1 VGGELVTELVRIP
14 FGDGGSILVE
24 TADPGSGPVRAGRTG
39 DTVRQLRETL
49 HEMLQPVTETAEIL
63 LEHLAKAK
71 PDELEVEFGIDLSAE
86 AGVVITK
93 ARAGANVKVKMKW
106 KAAAEPGPATPPA

>member
-1 VGGELVTELVRIP
+1 MTELVRIP

-24 TADPGSGPVRAGRTG
+24 TAEPTDGPVRAGRAG
-39 DTVRQLRETL
+39 DAVRELRETL
-49 HEMLQPVTETAEIL
+49 HDLLQPVTETAEIL

-93 ARAGANVKVKMKW
+93 ARAGANVKVKLKW
-106 KAAAEPGPATPPA
+106 KAAGPGPAAPAGR